1 MGISMN
7 VPNNLVR
14 CLTFTSGTNV
24 FVVGDIHGCYSIL
37 FKELDKL
44 GFNFQ
49 KDILI
54 SVGDLIDRGDENLEC
69 ITLLDYPWFHM
80 IRGNHEEMCIL
91 GRSDK
96 SIRDM
101 HSRNGG
107 EWFYNL
113 SEHQQQQIAQK
124 FSELP
129 VLIEINT
136 GIKKIGFVHADVEIN
151 DWELLKQ
158 DIQKGNYSIPGVTS
172 AYKNALWGRGRLR
185 NYSDQYDVVTKID
198 EIYLGHTI
206 VREPVQ
212 IDNCFY
218 IDVGSFYTK
227 KLFIKKVS

>member
-1 MGISMN
+1 MN

-54 SVGDLIDRGDENLEC
+54 SVGDLIDHGDENLEC

-91 GRSDK
+91 GRTDK

-136 GIKKIGFVHADVEIN
+136 GIKKI
-151 DWELLKQ
+151 
-158 DIQKGNYSIPGVTS
+158 
-172 AYKNALWGRGRLR
+172 
-185 NYSDQYDVVTKID
+185 SDQYDVVTKID